1 MIYYEWKG
9 GDDMGGKYTE
19 SQKKASIKY
28 LQEKTD
34 DIRIRVPKG
43 TKERWKEEAE
53 KRDKSLNQLIVDSV
67 EKEIKD

>member
-1 MIYYEWKG
+1 
-9 GDDMGGKYTE
+9 MGGKYTE

-43 TKERWKEEAE
+43 TKERWKEEAA

>member
-1 MIYYEWKG
+1 
-9 GDDMGGKYTE
+9 MGGKYTE

>member
-1 MIYYEWKG
+1 
-9 GDDMGGKYTE
+9 MGGKYTE

-43 TKERWKEEAE
+43 TKDRWKEESE
-53 KRDKSLNQLIVDSV
+53 KRNKSLNQLIIDSV
-67 EKEIKD
+67 EKEIKK

>member
-1 MIYYEWKG
+1 
-9 GDDMGGKYTE
+9 MGGKYTE

-34 DIRIRVPKG
+34 DIRIRVQKG
-43 TKERWKEEAE
+43 TKDRWKGEAE
-53 KRDKSLNQLIVDSV
+53 KRNKSLNQLIIDSV